1 MGPRARS
8 TALASQ
14 ATPNLD
20 PPTLG
25 LARARPSRVCQAP
38 EKRETVTRR
47 TDEQISRGFN
57 AGNYANAYETTD
69 YDRAL
74 ASLSMNRSAAY
85 KAAFTLGFFGSYE
98 PHEMGSHLEAVQEAW
113 ALVGKRA
120 KEIGIA
126 TDEPIDVRGD
136 ETHTRLSY
144 GQMPDR
150 DTFRRAFE
158 ARCPEGTF
166 SFGNDP
172 YVGTDAL
179 DERQLWRELETQH
192 ATWEEGEHGP
202 ECPGD
207 GECTNNGG
215 QDCPSE
221 AAGDWCSSVLG
232 LLGFEWI

>member
-1 MGPRARS
+1 M
-8 TALASQ
+8 T
-14 ATPNLD
+14 
-20 PPTLG
+20 
-25 LARARPSRVCQAP
+25 
-38 EKRETVTRR
+38 KRQ
-47 TDEQISRGFN
+47 DDQIHRGFD

-126 TDEPIDVRGD
+126 VSEPIEFGD
-136 ETHTRLSY
+136 ADSEDCHTRMSY
-144 GQMPDR
+144 GQLPDR
-150 DTFRRAFE
+150 DLFDRAFD
-158 ARCPEGTF
+158 ARCPDGTF

-172 YVGTDAL
+172 YVGNDSLNAS
-179 DERQLWRELETQH
+179 ELWDQLETQH